1 MEQNFKRIE
10 EAEAR
15 NEHLHVE
22 AFEMHHTKK
31 YGVLGWYDDGQTA
44 FLMEFDSVQDLSD
57 YYGVDDES
65 WMGIDEI
72 EVGERVT
79 DGSGAMY
86 MRIW

>member
-1 MEQNFKRIE
+1 MEQNFRRIE

-22 AFEMHHTKK
+22 AFEMHHSKK
-31 YGVLGWYDDGQTA
+31 YGALGWYDNGQTA
-44 FLMEFDSVQDLSD
+44 FLMEFDSVKDLAD
-57 YYGVDDES
+57 YYSTDEEC